1 MAKNE
6 VRYNNDLNTLRFKD
20 FTQLDYDMLMCVCK
34 QMNGMGA
41 KEVKISYDTIMELM
55 QWDEQKNGIKE
66 FQEIVFRVSLKL
78 SDVKGA
84 YKNDTSFK
92 ISNLFEDFEGNIKTR
107 ILKVRIN
114 PKFVY
119 LLNDINNNF
128 TKFEL
133 REFLSLESK
142 YAKTMYMQIKQR
154 YKWQGHFWQPTLEEL
169 RHVFDIPEKY
179 EPKIITRDIV
189 LPSVEILR
197 GFKGLEDLEVEP
209 IKAKRRGSPV
219 IGYRFT
225 WTPDGQIK
233 GQSDMDEALAEL
245 TKYKAQK
252 EKGRKTVPK
261 KTKNKFNQFAES
273 PSTPKTPEEWDE
285 FEKQILDN

>member
-1 MAKNE
+1 MSKNE

-34 QMNGMGA
+34 QMKGMGA

-55 QWDEQKNGIKE
+55 QWDEQRNGIKE
-66 FQEIVFRVSLKL
+66 FQDLVYRVAYKL
-78 SDVKGA
+78 SDIKGA
-84 YKNDTSFK
+84 YKDERRFK
-92 ISNLFEDFEGNIKTR
+92 ISNLFQDFEGDIKTR

-114 PKFVY
+114 PQFVY
-119 LLNDINNNF
+119 LLNDISNNF

-154 YKWQGHFWQPTLEEL
+154 YKMQGHFWQPTLEEL

-197 GFKGLEDLEVEP
+197 SFRGLEDLEVEP

-233 GQSDMDEALAEL
+233 GQADMDETIEEM
-245 TKYKAQK
+245 TRYKAQK
-252 EKGRKTVPK
+252 ENERKVAAK
-261 KTKNKFNQFAES
+261 KNKFNDFPQNKHDSEYY
-273 PSTPKTPEEWDE
+273 EEL
-285 FEKQILDN
+285 EKKLLDN

>member
-84 YKNDTSFK
+84 YKNDTFFK

-154 YKWQGHFWQPTLEEL
+154 YKMQGHFWQPTLEEL

-233 GQSDMDEALAEL
+233 GQIDMDESLAEL
-245 TKYKAQK
+245 AKYKAQK

-273 PSTPKTPEEWDE
+273 PSTPKTSEEWDE

>member
-20 FTQLDYDMLMCVCK
+20 FTQLDYDVLMCVCK

-55 QWDEQKNGIKE
+55 QWDEQRNGVKE
-66 FQEIVFRVSLKL
+66 FNDIVYRVSLKL
-78 SDVKGA
+78 SDIKGT
-84 YKNDTSFK
+84 YKDDTSFK
-92 ISNLFEDFEGNIKTR
+92 ISNLFQDFEGSMKTR
-107 ILKVRIN
+107 TLKVRIN

-119 LLNDINNNF
+119 LLNDINKNF

-154 YKWQGHFWQPTLEEL
+154 YKMQGHFWQPTLEEL

-197 GFKGLEDLEVEP
+197 SFRGLEDLEVEP
-209 IKAKRRGSPV
+209 VKAKRRGSPV

-225 WTPDGQIK
+225 WTPDGQVK
-233 GQSDMDEALAEL
+233 GQIDMDETLAEM

-252 EKGRKTVPK
+252 EDERRKAA
-261 KTKNKFNQFAES
+261 KNTFNNFEQHTYDFAEL
-273 PSTPKTPEEWDE
+273 EE
-285 FEKQILDN
+285 QLLDN